1 MSAYLSIDLDYWC
14 EHESQKSATNFFKR
28 VMDLRVPVTFV
39 IEHEELLNDINKME
53 NLTKIYN
60 VDYHSDIV
68 AQHDKED
75 TPQDYEWANHVGNS
89 IKADYTWIMPHVRC
103 YADGLGICHGE
114 EDENPFSKSINSG
127 WRSCSRKTGLRH
139 VKLKNVD
146 RVGVCLS
153 PCFVTLYPVEK
164 VLEMLGADYSKAKQ
178 LVQDQPWS
186 VQKRKRGMLA
196 EIAA

>member
-1 MSAYLSIDLDYWC
+1 VSVYLSVDLDYWC
-14 EHESQKSATNFFKR
+14 EHENQKSATNFFKR

-39 IEHEELLNDINKME
+39 IEHEELLNDINRME
-53 NLTKIYN
+53 NLTRIYN
-60 VDYHSDIV
+60 VDYHSDII
-68 AQHDKED
+68 AQHDKEN

-103 YADGLGICHGE
+103 YSENLGLCHGN
-114 EDENPFSKSINSG
+114 EDDNPFLKNTNSG

-164 VLEMLGADYSKAKQ
+164 VLEMLGVEYEKTKQ

-186 VQKRKRGMLA
+186 VKKRKRGVLT